1 MADGVRI
8 IGKGLKKVGELTPE
22 YDLEIFNDIADQ
34 VEGLGEAMKKLAKE
48 KIGNPVEE
56 DDYYDYD
63 FEPVEFWLFSNF
75 LLFLC
80 LINSTIISMTN
91 LMNNYGLEYI
101 LGATIMRST

>member
-1 MADGVRI
+1 MRELFIKNQQLLIEDQLDIDFNRMADGVRI

-63 FEPVEFWLFSNF
+63 FEPVEF
-75 LLFLC
+75 
-80 LINSTIISMTN
+80 
-91 LMNNYGLEYI
+91 
-101 LGATIMRST
+101 